1 MLKVKIV
8 VLATLIILCCYCK
21 KVPFYASEGAVLILA
36 TDRDYLNP
44 GGESAVITVLGF
56 TGEGEAL
63 HDHTLV
69 LFSATLGTLSQ
80 SEVELIQGR
89 AVVEFI
95 SGSNSGVARIQARSG
110 NIAAEPDP
118 LEITIGSAALD
129 NLSISA
135 NPSSFGPGGGRS
147 RIRVYAFDAV
157 GNLLP
162 SVPLTLTSTT
172 GYFEKDEGIYLT
184 DRSGMVEDYLN
195 ITETATITAKSGIV
209 VDPQVGAISVS
220 LEIPVEKEE
229 ENKLP
234 TADFTFSPASPV
246 RGENVY
252 FNGSL
257 STDSD
262 GYIVKWEWDFGDGK
276 TGTGEKV
283 NHRYNWDGTGSRTFN
298 VVLKVTDDSGGID
311 SVYKA
316 VTLSAV
322 SRNLTIVRGGR
333 DR

>member
-1 MLKVKIV
+1 MLKAKIV
-8 VLATLIILCCYCK
+8 VLAALVILCLSCK
-21 KVPFYASEGAVLILA
+21 KVPFYASEGAALIIS
-36 TDRDYLNP
+36 TNRTYLNP
-44 GGESAVITVLGF
+44 GGERAVITVLGF
-56 TGEGEAL
+56 TGEGESL

-80 SEVELIQGR
+80 SEVEMIRGR

-95 SGSNSGVARIQARSG
+95 SGDNSGVARIQARSG
-110 NIAAEPDP
+110 NIVAEPDP

-147 RIRVYAFDAV
+147 RVRVYAFDAV

-162 SVPLTLTSTT
+162 GIPIILTTTS
-172 GYFEKDEGIYLT
+172 GYFEKNEGIYYS
-184 DRSGMVEDYLN
+184 DSSGMVEDYLN
-195 ITETATITAKSGIV
+195 ITVTATVTAKSGIV
-209 VDPQVGAISVS
+209 IDPKVGAISIS
-220 LEIPVEKEE
+220 LEIPVEEEE
-229 ENKLP
+229 ENSLP

-257 STDSD
+257 SSDSD

-276 TGTGEKV
+276 TATGEKV
-283 NHRYNWDGTGSRTFN
+283 SHRYNWVGTGSRTFN
-298 VVLKVTDDSGGID
+298 VVLKVTDNKGGID

-316 VTLSAV
+316 VTVSAV
-322 SRNLTIVRGGR
+322 SRN
-333 DR
+333 

>member
-1 MLKVKIV
+1 MLKVKTV
-8 VLATLIILCCYCK
+8 VLAILITLCLSCK
-21 KVPFYASEGAVLILA
+21 KVPFYASEGAALIIS
-36 TDRDYLNP
+36 TNRTYLNP
-44 GGESAVITVLGF
+44 GGEKALITVLGF
-56 TGEGEAL
+56 SGEGEPL

-80 SEVELIQGR
+80 SEVEMIQGR

-95 SGSNSGVARIQARSG
+95 SGDNSGMARIQARSG
-110 NIAAEPDP
+110 NIVAEPDP

-135 NPSSFGPGGGRS
+135 NPASFAAGGGRT
-147 RIRVYAFDAV
+147 RIRVFAFDAV

-162 SVPLTLTSTT
+162 GIPIILTTTS
-172 GYFEKDEGIYLT
+172 GYFEKNEGIYYT
-184 DRSGMVEDYLN
+184 DNSGMVEDYLN
-195 ITETATITAKSGIV
+195 ITETATVTAKSGIV
-209 VDPQVGAISVS
+209 IDPQVGAISVS
-220 LEIPVEKEE
+220 LEIPVAEEE

-252 FNGSL
+252 FNGGL

-276 TGTGEKV
+276 TGKGEKV
-283 NHRYNWDGTGSRTFN
+283 SHRYNWTGTTNRTFN
-298 VVLKVTDDSGGID
+298 VVLKVTDNKGGID
-311 SVYKA
+311 SVYQS
-316 VTLSAV
+316 VTV
-322 SRNLTIVRGGR
+322 SPVAKYRTN
-333 DR
+333 

>member
-8 VLATLIILCCYCK
+8 VLAALLILCCSCK
-21 KVPFYASEGAVLILA
+21 KVPFYAAEGAALILS
-36 TDRDYLNP
+36 TSRTYLNP
-44 GGESAVITVLGF
+44 GGEVAVITVLGF

-69 LFSATLGTLSQ
+69 IFSATLGTLSP
-80 SEVELIQGR
+80 SEVEMIQGR

-95 SGSNSGVARIQARSG
+95 SGNNSGVAQIRARSG
-110 NIAAEPDP
+110 NIVAEPDP

-135 NPSSFGPGGGRS
+135 NPSGFGVGGGRT
-147 RIRVYAFDAV
+147 RIRVYAFDAM

-162 SVPLTLTSTT
+162 GIPIILTTTS
-172 GYFEKDEGIYLT
+172 GYFEKNEGIYYT
-184 DRSGMVEDYLN
+184 DNSGRVEDYLN
-195 ITETATITAKSGIV
+195 ITETATVTAKSGIV
-209 VDPQVGAISVS
+209 IDPKVGAISVS
-220 LEIPVEKEE
+220 LEIPVEEE
-229 ENKLP
+229 AENKLP
-234 TADFTFSPASPV
+234 TADFTFSPAAPV

-276 TGTGEKV
+276 IAAGEKV

-298 VVLKVTDDSGGID
+298 VVLKVTDNRGGID
-311 SVYKA
+311 SVYQA
-316 VTLSAV
+316 VTVSATSK
-322 SRNLTIVRGGR
+322 SRAK
-333 DR
+333 